1 MATYPN
7 IPRITIAALK
17 GGAGKT
23 FVTIALAAAL
33 RNRGMSPALFKKGPD
48 YIDAGWLGSAAGG
61 VCYNLDPYLF
71 DTSTVRSSFLRR
83 ARDGNIA
90 IVEGNRGLF
99 DGVDSSGSYS
109 TAELAKVLDTP
120 VLLVVD
126 ATKVTR
132 TAAALVLGCKVLDP
146 AVDLRGVI
154 LNRVAGARHERVL
167 RESIEAATGIPVIGA
182 IKRLGRESFPQR
194 HLGLLP
200 LYEHPRAKEF
210 IEEAAGVATE
220 SLDLARIISIAESAG
235 PMAWDDVSSPARSA
249 AGPMFPGIRV
259 GVLKDSAF
267 QFYYPEN
274 LEALQARGAE
284 LTEISALTC
293 ATLPEL
299 DALYIGGGFPETHA
313 QQLAD
318 NVGFKESI
326 RRAVAEGLPVY
337 AECGGLMYLSKHLV
351 IDEQSYP
358 MVGVLPVSTA
368 LERTPQGHGYIR
380 VEVGG
385 RNPFYP
391 HGTVLTG
398 HEFHYSYVT
407 GLEGEDISY
416 AFRVLRGHGID
427 GEVDGICVKNVLA
440 TYVHVHALGEPLWA
454 EGLLRKAVEFR
465 ESRTAECRDSR
476 QLRTDARQCRS
487 GEEICP

>member
-1 MATYPN
+1 M
-7 IPRITIAALK
+7 
-17 GGAGKT
+17 
-23 FVTIALAAAL
+23 TIALAAAL

-71 DTSTVRSSFLRR
+71 DTATVRSSFVSR

-109 TAELAKVLDTP
+109 TAELAKVLETP

-167 RESIEAATGIPVIGA
+167 RDSIEDATGIPVIGV

-200 LYEHPRAKEF
+200 LQEHPRAKEF
-210 IEEAAGVATE
+210 VQEAAAVAE
-220 SLDLARIISIAESAG
+220 QSLDLERIIRIAESAA
-235 PMAWDDVSSPARSA
+235 PLPWDDLSLIEPSGI
-249 AGPMFPGIRV
+249 GPVIPGLRV

-274 LEALQARGAE
+274 LEALQAGGAE
-284 LTEISALTC
+284 LTAISALTC
-293 ATLPEL
+293 TTLPEL

-326 RRAVAEGLPVY
+326 RLAVEDGLPVY
-337 AECGGLMYLSKHLV
+337 AECGGLMYLSRNLV
-351 IDEQSYP
+351 IDDKSYP

-380 VEVGG
+380 VEVTAP
-385 RNPFYP
+385 NSFYP
-391 HGTVLTG
+391 HGTILTG

-407 GLEGEDISY
+407 GLEGNDLRY

-427 GEVDGICVKNVLA
+427 GAVDGICVKNVLA

-454 EGLLRKAVEFR
+454 DGLLRKAAEFR
-465 ESRTAECRDSR
+465 AGRAARCRESLVQTGTR
-476 QLRTDARQCRS
+476 
-487 GEEICP
+487 

>member
-1 MATYPN
+1 MPTDLTKNPN

-23 FVTIALAAAL
+23 FLTIALAAAL

-71 DTSTVRSSFLRR
+71 DTGTVRASFIRR
-83 ARDGNIA
+83 AGNAGIA

-99 DGVDSSGSYS
+99 DGVDSLGSYS
-109 TAELAKVLDTP
+109 TAELAKVLDSP

-167 RESIEAATGIPVIGA
+167 RESIEAATGIEVIGA
-182 IKRLGRESFPQR
+182 IKRLDRDSFPQR

-200 LYEHPRAKEF
+200 LHEHPRAEEF
-210 IEEAAGVATE
+210 VREAAAVAEE
-220 SLDLARIISIAESAG
+220 SLDLERIIHIAESAG
-235 PMAWDDVSSPARSA
+235 PVSWDCLSVPEPWST
-249 AGPMFPGIRV
+249 GPVFPGIRV
-259 GVLKDSAF
+259 GVLKDTAF

-274 LEALQARGAE
+274 LEALRAGGAE

-313 QQLAD
+313 RQLAE

-326 RRAVAEGLPVY
+326 RRAVDQGLPVY
-337 AECGGLMYLSKHLV
+337 AECGGLMYLSRDLV
-351 IDEQSYP
+351 IDDKSYP

-368 LERTPQGHGYIR
+368 LERRPQGHGYIR
-380 VEVGG
+380 VEVTGP
-385 RNPFYP
+385 NPFYP
-391 HGTVLTG
+391 HRTILTG

-407 GLEGEDISY
+407 GLEGNDIRY

-454 EGLLRKAVEFR
+454 EGLLRRAAQFRAGRAAQCR
-465 ESRTAECRDSR
+465 ESQPQTS
-476 QLRTDARQCRS
+476 LR
-487 GEEICP
+487 